1 MQSLPFKILI
11 IALAVTLLTP
21 FSAFAQNAVA
31 EKVFLKSGKSYTGE
45 IVLRN
50 DEVLILKLSDGTRFQ
65 FAAQD
70 IEKIETVTSEEQQA
84 EQNDHSGQAGLHVVA
99 PAEAAFPDQ
108 PGTKSTGQT

>member
-70 IEKIETVTSEEQQA
+70 IEKIETVY
-84 EQNDHSGQAGLHVVA
+84 
-99 PAEAAFPDQ
+99 
-108 PGTKSTGQT
+108 GTYVYEGVPNGATFALGKSFE

>member
-50 DEVLILKLSDGTRFQ
+50 DEVLIL
-65 FAAQD
+65 
-70 IEKIETVTSEEQQA
+70 
-84 EQNDHSGQAGLHVVA
+84 
-99 PAEAAFPDQ
+99 
-108 PGTKSTGQT
+108 